1 MGGVK
6 SKHVVTLAGHLSRP
20 GKNMIDLTPFKTD
33 IEHICQE
40 LALQRLD
47 LIGSAARDDFS
58 AESDIDVLVTFAG
71 DEHLFERYFSLQAR
85 LEAIFKRKVDII
97 EERAMRNPFFKKA
110 VEKDRVQVYGT

>member
-1 MGGVK
+1 MFLNEK
-6 SKHVVTLAGHLSRP
+6 AAQS
-20 GKNMIDLTPFKTD
+20 MIDLLPFKTD
-33 IEHICQE
+33 IEKICQE
-40 LALQRLD
+40 LSLQRLD

-97 EERAMRNPFFKKA
+97 EERAIRNPFFKKA
-110 VEKDRVQVYGT
+110 VEKDRVRVYGT